1 MVLCPRHQ
9 RPNFHC
15 MHAACT
21 LPWTEDG
28 LSLWYQTTTA
38 ADHLISIALNAATHE
53 AQHIKIIASL
63 QNGRRELR
71 WPCWSGASMT
81 DYAMGPSVIPTP
93 RLVALTQPLSNVL
106 LLNSPVQEN
115 HNNNNNPV
123 LHSKGNI
130 IQMWSPSLRSARD
143 PALFLNTNV
152 WRKQK

>member
-38 ADHLISIALNAATHE
+38 ADHLISIAFNAGTHE

-63 QNGRRELR
+63 QNGRGELR

-93 RLVALTQPLSNVL
+93 RLVAWRSPCPTFYYWILLCRRITTTTTQSCIPKAISSTCGVHL
-106 LLNSPVQEN
+106 
-115 HNNNNNPV
+115 
-123 LHSKGNI
+123 
-130 IQMWSPSLRSARD
+130 
-143 PALFLNTNV
+143 
-152 WRKQK
+152 